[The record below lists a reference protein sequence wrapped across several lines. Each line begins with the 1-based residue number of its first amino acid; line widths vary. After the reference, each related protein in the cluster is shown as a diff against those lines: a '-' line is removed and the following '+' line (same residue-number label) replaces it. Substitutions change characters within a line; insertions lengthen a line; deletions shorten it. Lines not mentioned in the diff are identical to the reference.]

1 MINKLLKNKL
11 KIQILSSILILFSF
25 FIIVIFGDQGI
36 KDIFV
41 LYKQKQQ
48 LINENSKIEQQNQLL
63 FRIVDR
69 LKHDPKYIENIA
81 RKELGMIGK
90 NELIF
95 KFKN

>member
-1 MINKLLKNKL
+1 MINKLLKNIL
-11 KIQILSSILILFSF
+11 KIQIFSSILILFSF

-36 KDIFV
+36 KDLFV